1 VTINRI
7 CLSYILSRIGY
18 GAAYYYIETH
28 PMAYIRSTFWWASN
42 LTCFYA
48 FWQGGKMINA

>member
-28 PMAYIRSTFWWASN
+28 PTAYIRSTFWWASN